1 MASVAPRESQLSM
14 KQSNQLQKQT
24 SRWLNLSRTLWSL
37 VVKDSFYD
45 QIDGSDGELRSFF
58 DVMEWKLGGKI
69 SDEEFS
75 LLYAE
80 WMKQSQKTGRSDYSK
95 DFPVSD
101 TQVIRQITLDR
112 HCTEKDLFN
121 YIGMLLHENNVNL
134 ADIPISYTMRDYPHR
149 NYSNLEL
156 CDDSWLTLSESLFF
170 SLDVL
175 GHGQLQ
181 FDQIFFFCGCLIIG
195 NLSANAGNAENLPE
209 LQLAALAGMAIQL
222 MKDIKTEGHTAT
234 QQSQS
239 QSTDDVSSVTPVSLP
254 CFKLHLLHKGLGT
267 TALSALL
274 QVHTPTL
281 TPCCPSSPLLLSRI
295 YILFCSVL
303 LCSALLSSKSHI
315 IAVLE
320 FALYSTSLVSSFHF
334 SH

>member
-1 MASVAPRESQLSM
+1 MQPSQYATSDSVASVAPRESQLSM

-24 SRWLNLSRTLWSL
+24 ARWLNLSRTLWSL

-45 QIDGSDGELRSFF
+45 QIDGNDGELRSFF
-58 DVMEWKLGGKI
+58 DVMEWKLNGKI

-80 WMKQSQKTGRSDYSK
+80 WMKQSQKTNRN
-95 DFPVSD
+95 DFSRDCPPTD

-121 YIGMLLHENNVNL
+121 YVGMLLHENNANL
-134 ADIPISYTMRDYPHR
+134 ADIPISYTMRDYPLR

-181 FDQIFFFCGCLIIG
+181 FDQMFFFCGCLIIG
-195 NLSANAGNAENLPE
+195 NLSANTESVENVPE
-209 LQLAALAGMAIQL
+209 LQLSALAGMAIQL
-222 MKDIKTEGHTAT
+222 MKDIKCDAHTAAL
-234 QQSQS
+234 QSHS
-239 QSTDDVSSVTPVSLP
+239 QDDVSSITPVTLP
-254 CFKLHLLHKGLGT
+254 SFKLHLLHKGLGT

-274 QVHTPTL
+274 QVNTSL
-281 TPCCPSSPLLLSRI
+281 ILLLIASALIR
-295 YILFCSVL
+295 L
-303 LCSALLSSKSHI
+303 LCSSFLFSSLISSLSVIISLLC
-315 IAVLE
+315 
-320 FALYSTSLVSSFHF
+320 
-334 SH
+334 